1 MTIRRTLDQQA
12 LVLAGIDTERA
23 GSVDGRNP
31 GAITLCV
38 AEAHDDE
45 IEIGE
50 WAMLG
55 PHPSA
60 YSGNRK
66 PSWIAVAGHYS
77 VDGSLL
83 GGHGRIDQALDI
95 RLGVSVLL
103 GKLRILRRVCRHW
116 AQVRIESSTHS
127 DLDLLRIS

>member
-1 MTIRRTLDQQA
+1 MTIRCAFEQQVPA
-12 LVLAGIDTERA
+12 VEVDTERA
-23 GSVDGRNP
+23 DSVDVRNP
-31 GAITLCV
+31 GAIPLCV
-38 AEAHDDE
+38 AEVHDDE
-45 IEIGE
+45 IGIAE

-60 YSGNRK
+60 YSENPK
-66 PSWIAVAGHYS
+66 PSSVAVAGHYS

-127 DLDLLRIS
+127 DLDLLRTS